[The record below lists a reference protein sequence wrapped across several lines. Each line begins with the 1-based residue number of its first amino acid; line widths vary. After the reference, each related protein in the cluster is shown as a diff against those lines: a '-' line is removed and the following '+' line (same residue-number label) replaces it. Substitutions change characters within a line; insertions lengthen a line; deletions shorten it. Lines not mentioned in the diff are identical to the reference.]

1 MFLRMWFSLAVL
13 LLVQALGFGSTMQG
27 IGFAAAL
34 STSHPTLLD
43 WAKALDPN
51 GQIARIVELLN
62 QTNEVLD
69 DMVWEEANNI
79 TSHRTTVRTGLPT
92 PTWRLMNAGV
102 VPAKAT
108 TAQIDEGIGQLE
120 AWSRVDFDLAN
131 LGGNPGAFRASQARA
146 HMEAMNQEMASTLF
160 YGSSLAAEEFV
171 GLAAR
176 YNALTGAGN
185 SDNVIGAGTA
195 SGSTENTSIW
205 LVAWDTETVTGI
217 FPKGS
222 TAGLQHEDFG
232 AGIQDDAGG
241 TAGAVMKVYQERF
254 TWKAG
259 IALKDWRYVVRI
271 CNIDVEELEEASS
284 SPDLLRYMAEAEM
297 RLPNSLGKRAFY
309 MNRTVARNLRRQV
322 TTAVTN
328 GGGLTFDNFAGKR
341 IMVFGT
347 TPIRITDALLNTEAA
362 VS

>member
-1 MFLRMWFSLAVL
+1 
-13 LLVQALGFGSTMQG
+13 
-27 IGFAAAL
+27 
-34 STSHPTLLD
+34 
-43 WAKALDPN
+43 
-51 GQIARIVELLN
+51 
-62 QTNEVLD
+62 
-69 DMVWEEANNI
+69 
-79 TSHRTTVRTGLPT
+79 
-92 PTWRLMNAGV
+92 
-102 VPAKAT
+102 
-108 TAQIDEGIGQLE
+108 
-120 AWSRVDFDLAN
+120 
-131 LGGNPGAFRASQARA
+131 
-146 HMEAMNQEMASTLF
+146 
-160 YGSSLAAEEFV
+160 
-171 GLAAR
+171 
-176 YNALTGAGN
+176 
-185 SDNVIGAGTA
+185 
-195 SGSTENTSIW
+195 
-205 LVAWDTETVTGI
+205 
-217 FPKGS
+217 
-222 TAGLQHEDFG
+222 
-232 AGIQDDAGG
+232 
-241 TAGAVMKVYQERF
+241 MKVYQERF